1 MNELKR
7 NSLMELGKREA
18 ALIGARGRKTGSG
31 LRTKSNTKCFGCLT
45 KNESR
50 MVDVEKDIGGLQKI
64 SVNRKNGLMNISGGL
79 GGVLKVLVL
88 DSGASDKV
96 NEKLEISIRRA
107 VANEIEKLM
116 PPRKEK

>member
-1 MNELKR
+1 LEQEVERL
-7 NSLMELGKREA
+7 A
-18 ALIGARGRKTGSG
+18 V
-31 LRTKSNTKCFGCLT
+31 T

-96 NEKLEISIRRA
+96 NEKLEVSIRRA